1 MKVFMLAPL
10 ALLVACAGATPV
22 PISARLGA
30 DGAVI
35 VLSNGTRCM
44 APMGAARLAG
54 CGAGYDSLVQIEEN
68 PNLLRR
74 FLAEG
79 FVAMGGQ
86 GILAPLGVVTLTDA
100 RGRAFQFASPPPDR
114 D

>member
-1 MKVFMLAPL
+1 MKLLMLAPL
-10 ALLVACAGATPV
+10 ALLVGCAGMTAV
-22 PISARLGA
+22 PTSARLGA
-30 DGAVI
+30 EGAVI
-35 VLSNGTRCM
+35 ELSDGSRCM
-44 APMGAARLAG
+44 APMGAARLAS

-86 GILAPLGVVTLTDA
+86 GILAPMGVVTLTDA
-100 RGRAFQFASPPPDR
+100 QGRAFQFASPPPDS